1 MRLNWNEFRTFRLPK
16 IWKSYTDDANID
28 SALENLD
35 KAAVIDTNKAVNLDA
50 PAARN
55 AGLGNQSAGLLE
67 DRLLNPERNELMA
80 ALRDM
85 EATDPV
91 KDLLDDAQTPQNLTR

>member
-1 MRLNWNEFRTFRLPK
+1 
-16 IWKSYTDDANID
+16 
-28 SALENLD
+28 
-35 KAAVIDTNKAVNLDA
+35 
-50 PAARN
+50 ARN